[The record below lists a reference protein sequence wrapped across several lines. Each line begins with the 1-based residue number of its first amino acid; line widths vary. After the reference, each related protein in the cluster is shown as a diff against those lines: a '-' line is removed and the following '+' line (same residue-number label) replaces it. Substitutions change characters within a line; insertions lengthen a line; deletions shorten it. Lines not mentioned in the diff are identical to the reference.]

1 MTCGYRALA
10 DRIRQELVQ
19 IDRVV
24 SRCSEA
30 MALAR
35 VQDDPS
41 FYVEAAALNLYGFY
55 NGAERV
61 FQMILRH
68 VDGGKW
74 KGERWHREVLDR
86 VAQEREGIRPPVI
99 SGDFHDSLVEYL
111 GFRHIARNIYG
122 FDLRVPGV
130 TELVEGLE
138 PLWKRLRDE
147 FTSFAEFLEKRS
159 EGGRGKDKG

>member
-10 DRIRQELVQ
+10 DRIRQEFVQ

-35 VQDDPS
+35 EQDDPS
-41 FYVEAAALNLYGFY
+41 FYMEAAALNLHGFY
-55 NGAERV
+55 NGTERV

-86 VAQEREGIRPPVI
+86 VAQGQEGIRPPVI
-99 SGDFHDSLVEYL
+99 SGDIHDSLVEYL

-130 TELVEGLE
+130 TELVERLE

-147 FTSFAEFLEKRS
+147 FTTFAEFLEKRS
-159 EGGRGKDKG
+159 GGGEGENQG

>member
-1 MTCGYRALA
+1 MTSENRALA
-10 DRIRQELVQ
+10 DRIRQELVR

-30 MALAR
+30 MAHAR
-35 VQDDPS
+35 TQDNSS
-41 FYVEAAALNLYGFY
+41 FYMESAALNLHGFY
-55 NGAERV
+55 NGVERV
-61 FQMILRH
+61 FELILRH
-68 VDGGKW
+68 LDGGRW

-86 VAQEREGIRPPVI
+86 VAQVQEGIRPPVI
-99 SGDFHDSLVEYL
+99 SGDIHDSLVEYL

-130 TELVEGLE
+130 AELVEGLE

-147 FTSFAEFLEKRS
+147 FTFFAEFLEKRS
-159 EGGRGKDKG
+159 EGGTLE

>member
-10 DRIRQELVQ
+10 DRIRQEFVQ

-24 SRCSEA
+24 SRCSVA

-35 VQDDPS
+35 GQDDPS
-41 FYVEAAALNLYGFY
+41 FYMEAAALNLHGFY
-55 NGAERV
+55 NGTERV

-86 VAQEREGIRPPVI
+86 VAQGREGRRENQ
-99 SGDFHDSLVEYL
+99 G
-111 GFRHIARNIYG
+111 
-122 FDLRVPGV
+122 
-130 TELVEGLE
+130 
-138 PLWKRLRDE
+138 
-147 FTSFAEFLEKRS
+147 
-159 EGGRGKDKG
+159 